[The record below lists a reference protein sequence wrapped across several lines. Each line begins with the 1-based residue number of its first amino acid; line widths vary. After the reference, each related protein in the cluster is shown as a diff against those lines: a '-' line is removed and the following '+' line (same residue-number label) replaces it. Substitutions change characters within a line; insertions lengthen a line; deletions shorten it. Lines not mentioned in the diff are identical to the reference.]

1 MSNYLWNDLEG
12 AHNYHLAN
20 WENVAMCREHG
31 GLGLPNLRDLNICLL
46 ASWLR
51 RYEHDREKL
60 WKELLDFKYKT
71 RKVNIFQASSVGA
84 SPFFRGFMW
93 AANAA
98 RLGYIWVIGNGERIR
113 FWEDNW
119 LGSSSLAI
127 QYWKLYRYV
136 NEKNKSVASL
146 WDGVNL
152 KCTFRRMGDHNML
165 ELWDEVCQIASTI
178 SFSEEEDTMMWQFSS
193 KGVYNVLSLYKI
205 INFRGIQPVLV
216 SSIWD
221 IKVPPRVQYFLWLLS
236 KNRLLTRDNLSKR
249 RKVDDPSCL
258 FCEEQES
265 VNHLFFE
272 CAVARRLW
280 AVLSSIFDVQLGGS
294 LDSISKFWLSNKR
307 NGVLNMF
314 TSAAVWKIWKLRN
327 DICFQ
332 RTMWK
337 STAGWRSRYKTGKF
351 FARRRRG
358 WS

>member
-1 MSNYLWNDLEG
+1 
-12 AHNYHLAN
+12 
-20 WENVAMCREHG
+20 MCREHG

-136 NEKNKSVASL
+136 NEKNTVASL

-221 IKVPPRVQYFLWLLS
+221 GSS
-236 KNRLLTRDNLSKR
+236 K
-249 RKVDDPSCL
+249 
-258 FCEEQES
+258 
-265 VNHLFFE
+265 
-272 CAVARRLW
+272 
-280 AVLSSIFDVQLGGS
+280 SSIFLVAS
-294 LDSISKFWLSNKR
+294 
-307 NGVLNMF
+307 
-314 TSAAVWKIWKLRN
+314 
-327 DICFQ
+327 
-332 RTMWK
+332 
-337 STAGWRSRYKTGKF
+337 
-351 FARRRRG
+351 
-358 WS
+358 